1 MRIRDYLNL
10 DADGVAEL
18 KATATFH
25 QQIGNRRASRTERL
39 SPPQR
44 AVMGGILSA
53 TKRSEKGQRPFPAL
67 AQVLLSNVCSHGCPG
82 CPFGTQCKKD
92 QAFMAPDRFAALF
105 DALLSLKVRFIELS
119 GGGEPTLHPDFK
131 GFARSCVDKG
141 FRLGM
146 RTTGAWREAATLELV
161 VKVLSS
167 LQISLDASNH
177 QVYDRVHHPPG
188 PGEFQK
194 VLENIEAVVRKR
206 ETENPKLVLGA
217 EVRLRQINMNF
228 IGEIALLARD
238 LGMNYVRF
246 RAARK
251 GPDCLL
257 AEQAA
262 RAKRLIEELKTR
274 HDPFPLYE
282 DIEDD
287 RVGRRCESSR
297 VLLVITPAGDAYACP
312 YLFRRPKIGPFGN
325 LFTDNP
331 EEMWFSAERT
341 KAIQSL
347 RKRPC
352 RIDECR
358 WRSCNDLL

>member
-10 DADGVAEL
+10 DAEAVAEL
-18 KATATFH
+18 KATTTFH
-25 QQIGNRRASRTERL
+25 QQIGNRKASHTERL

-44 AVMGGILSA
+44 AVMEGVLSA
-53 TKRSEKGQRPFPAL
+53 KKRSEKGPLRFPAL
-67 AQVLLSNVCSHGCPG
+67 AQILLSNVCNHGCPG

-92 QAFMAPDRFAALF
+92 HAFMAPDHFAALL
-105 DALLSLKVRFIELS
+105 DALVSLKVRLIEIS

-131 GFARSCVDKG
+131 GFARSCVNKG

-146 RTTGAWREAATLELV
+146 LTTGAWREAGTLKLV
-161 VKVLSS
+161 VEVFSS

-177 QVYDRVHHPPG
+177 QVYNRVHHPPG

-194 VLENIEAVVRKR
+194 VLENIEAVARKR

-217 EVRLRQINMNF
+217 EVRLRQTNMNF
-228 IGEIALLARD
+228 IEEITLLARD
-238 LGMNYVRF
+238 LGMDYARF
-246 RAARK
+246 RAART

-274 HDPFPLYE
+274 HDTFPLYE
-282 DIEDD
+282 DIRDD
-287 RVGRRCESSR
+287 RAQRRCEFSR
-297 VLLVITPAGDAYACP
+297 LLLVITPAGDAYACP
-312 YLFRRPKIGPFGN
+312 HLFRRPKIASFGN
-325 LFTDNP
+325 LFADNP
-331 EEMWFSAERT
+331 EKIWFGAERART
-341 KAIQSL
+341 IQFL
-347 RKRPC
+347 GERPC